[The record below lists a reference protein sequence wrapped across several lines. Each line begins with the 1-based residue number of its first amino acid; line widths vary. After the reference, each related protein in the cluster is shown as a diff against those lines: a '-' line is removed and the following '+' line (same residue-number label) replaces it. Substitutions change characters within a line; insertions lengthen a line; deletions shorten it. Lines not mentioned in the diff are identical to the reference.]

1 METRALSPD
10 ELSAI
15 KELTEECRRKIPEVL
30 LPNTEVAR
38 LLGVTPNTIGLYIR
52 QKRLSKT
59 TIDGVTGIL
68 LRDVVCFKRKN
79 NPQ

>member
-1 METRALSPD
+1 MKSVALTPD

-30 LPNTEVAR
+30 LTNTEAAR
-38 LLGVTPNTIGLYIR
+38 LLGVSPNTICLYLK
-52 QKRLSKT
+52 QNRLAKT
-59 TIDGVTGIL
+59 TLGKVTGIL